1 MLLSLLYLVYAYD
14 YIKILIVTITEMV
27 DEFNFFIWIFPN
39 FPDLFQ

>member
-1 MLLSLLYLVYAYD
+1 MLLSLLYIVYAYD
-14 YIKILIVTITEMV
+14 YIKILIVTITEM